1 MVLLAADPIAATDIQ
16 FVFENQSHDH
26 RRERFFEIALEGH
39 DALHPT
45 VLSASQARHLLT
57 GPNLAAVDASGVSAK
72 VEIRP
77 EYVLNDETQRSVD
90 VPVRG
95 IDRF

>member
-16 FVFENQSHDH
+16 FVFEKQSHHH

-39 DALHPT
+39 DALHT
-45 VLSASQARHLLT
+45 TALSGRQDRHILT
-57 GPNLAAVDASGVSAK
+57 GPNLAAVDPSGVSAK

-77 EYVLNDETQRSVD
+77 EYVLNDETQRTVD
-90 VPVRG
+90 VPGRG